1 MRLGF
6 DDHLKENIILSFSVV
21 LCEHSFVS
29 IVLNGGMH
37 GFFKG
42 KRGIRQEDPI
52 SPLLFVIVM
61 EYLTRLLRKIG
72 KLRGFKFH
80 SRWKIIGLN
89 HLVFAHDLMLFCYG
103 DKKSVE
109 LMMRGLKTFDKCS
122 GLKSNPDKSAM
133 YFGNVLVDIQT

>member
-80 SRWKIIGLN
+80 SRWKIIGQLIPKEHYVLRIFLFEN
-89 HLVFAHDLMLFCYG
+89 LFLRWENYDSFAAVIRLVTIEV
-103 DKKSVE
+103 S
-109 LMMRGLKTFDKCS
+109 
-122 GLKSNPDKSAM
+122 
-133 YFGNVLVDIQT
+133 